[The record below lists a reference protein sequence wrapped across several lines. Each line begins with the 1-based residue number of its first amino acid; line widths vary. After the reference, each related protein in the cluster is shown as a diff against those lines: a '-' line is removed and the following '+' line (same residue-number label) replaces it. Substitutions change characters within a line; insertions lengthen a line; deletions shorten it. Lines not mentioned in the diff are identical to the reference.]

1 MQFKLQLLFIY
12 TCSLFRKK
20 KMTARI
26 PRLFLLQNKLQPI
39 IQNKK
44 KKYSRFLNFFNLF
57 RYFGTE
63 PKTIHRF
70 RNDKSK
76 SGSQTK
82 IADSETKISGS
93 ESKILMSEASS
104 CEAESNIPELCDAC
118 RSADV

>member
-1 MQFKLQLLFIY
+1 M
-12 TCSLFRKK
+12 
-20 KMTARI
+20 
-26 PRLFLLQNKLQPI
+26 
-39 IQNKK
+39 QNKK
-44 KKYSRFLNFFNLF
+44 KKYSRLLNFFYLF

>member
-1 MQFKLQLLFIY
+1 
-12 TCSLFRKK
+12 
-20 KMTARI
+20 MTTKI
-26 PRLFLLQNKLQPI
+26 PRFFLLQKQASTHYTIKIYL
-39 IQNKK
+39 
-44 KKYSRFLNFFNLF
+44 RFLNCIYLF

-82 IADSETKISGS
+82 ITDSETKISGS
-93 ESKILMSEASS
+93 ESKILMSEAGN